1 MGNSFRRILTGADAS
16 HAVLRCGKRLR
27 RSIAGFF
34 GIIFIGFFSVSSGFA
49 VEPVVKPAIAETQ
62 TDNTGV
68 AEKLGIKP
76 LGILLTVAGT
86 MLEFRYIV
94 VDSEKSQAVFDRRNK
109 TYLVDQ
115 ASGSGFDVPSDTKLG
130 PLRSSSRNPVPGK
143 EYFIMFVNPGR
154 LVKRGNKVTVVIGDQ
169 KIENLTVE

>member
-1 MGNSFRRILTGADAS
+1 MSGADTVYA
-16 HAVLRCGKRLR
+16 LMRCRKRLS
-27 RSIAGFF
+27 RSLAGFF
-34 GIIFIGFFSVSSGFA
+34 VIIALAVFSAGLGCA
-49 VEPVVKPAIAETQ
+49 VEPMSKPAIAETL
-62 TDNTGV
+62 TDKTGV
-68 AEKLGIKP
+68 VEKLGIKP
-76 LGILLTVAGT
+76 LGVLLTVAGT

-94 VDSEKSQAVFDRRNK
+94 ADSEKSQPVFDRRIK

-130 PLRSSSRNPVPGK
+130 PLRSSSRNPVAGK

-154 LVKRGNKVTVVIGDQ
+154 QVKRGNKVTIFIGDY